1 MTKENAMDTMEAIIA
16 PLRSLDWEDTDAVEA
31 AAVKALAM
39 LTVHRRI
46 LRDILLALPQ
56 RPDLMALC
64 EHYDILDK
72 IVLHDDPS
80 GVRVRLHVFLPGY
93 FDRPH
98 NHRWSYASTI
108 LRGRYRHYLFG
119 DAELD
124 ESAGPASLRALMV
137 RDEPPGSI
145 YALHHT
151 MVHAVVAE
159 PHTVSLVIR
168 GPAVKDRFLVM
179 DRETG
184 RSWWQYGAS
193 QEPASD
199 AEQKR
204 MSARRLAELTGRL
217 QDWDLFSSSKP
228 AISP

>member
-1 MTKENAMDTMEAIIA
+1 MMETIIE

-31 AAVKALAM
+31 ATVKALAM
-39 LTVHRRI
+39 LTSQPRM
-46 LRDILLALPQ
+46 LRDILLDLPE
-56 RPDLMALC
+56 RPDLLGLC
-64 EHYDILDK
+64 QHYDILDK

-108 LRGRYRHYLFG
+108 LRGQYRHYLFG
-119 DAELD
+119 DADLD
-124 ESAGPASLRALMV
+124 ETIDPASLKALMV
-137 RDEPPGSI
+137 RDEQPGST

-159 PHTVSLVIR
+159 PYTVSLVIR

-179 DRETG
+179 DRRTG
-184 RSWWQYGAS
+184 QSWWQYGAS
-193 QEPASD
+193 QEPAYD
-199 AEQKR
+199 AKQKR
-204 MSARRLAELTGRL
+204 MTIERLAELTNSLRE
-217 QDWDLFSSSKP
+217 WDLF
-228 AISP
+228 

>member
-1 MTKENAMDTMEAIIA
+1 VIETVIE

-31 AAVKALAM
+31 ATVKAFAM
-39 LTVHRRI
+39 LTSQQRM
-46 LRDILLALPQ
+46 LRGILLDLPE
-56 RPDLMALC
+56 RPDLLGLC

-108 LRGRYRHYLFG
+108 LRGQYRHYLFG
-119 DAELD
+119 DADLD
-124 ESAGPASLRALMV
+124 EPIDPANLKALMV
-137 RDEPPGSI
+137 RDEQPGST

-159 PHTVSLVIR
+159 PYTVSLVIR

-179 DRETG
+179 DRKTG
-184 RSWWQYGAS
+184 QSWWQYGAS
-193 QEPASD
+193 QEPAYD

-204 MSARRLAELTGRL
+204 MSVKRLAELTNSLRE
-217 QDWDLFSSSKP
+217 WDLF
-228 AISP
+228 

>member
-1 MTKENAMDTMEAIIA
+1 VEDEKHMMETIVEA
-16 PLRSLDWEDTDAVEA
+16 LRSLDWEDTDAVEA
-31 AAVKALAM
+31 ATVKALAM
-39 LTVHRRI
+39 LTSQQRM
-46 LRDILLALPQ
+46 LRDILVDLPE
-56 RPDLMALC
+56 RPDLLGLC

-108 LRGRYRHYLFG
+108 LRGQYRHYLFG
-119 DAELD
+119 DADLD
-124 ESAGPASLRALMV
+124 ETIDPASLNALMV
-137 RDEPPGSI
+137 RDEQPGST

-159 PHTVSLVIR
+159 PYTVSLVIR

-179 DRETG
+179 DRMTG
-184 RSWWQYGAS
+184 QSWWQYGAS
-193 QEPASD
+193 QEPDYD

-204 MSARRLAELTGRL
+204 MSVGRLAELTTSLRE
-217 QDWDLFSSSKP
+217 WDLF
-228 AISP
+228 

>member
-1 MTKENAMDTMEAIIA
+1 MMETIIE
-16 PLRSLDWEDTDAVEA
+16 PLRSLEWEDTDAVEA
-31 AAVKALAM
+31 ATVKALAM
-39 LTVHRRI
+39 LTSQPRM
-46 LRDILLALPQ
+46 LRDLLLDLPE
-56 RPDLMALC
+56 RPDLLGLC

-108 LRGRYRHYLFG
+108 LRGQYRHYLFG
-119 DAELD
+119 DADLD
-124 ESAGPASLRALMV
+124 ETIDPTSLKALMV
-137 RDEPPGSI
+137 RDEQPGST

-159 PHTVSLVIR
+159 PYTVSLVIR

-179 DRETG
+179 DRKTG
-184 RSWWQYGAS
+184 QSWWQYGAN
-193 QEPASD
+193 QEPAYD

-204 MSARRLAELTGRL
+204 MSVERLAELTTSLRE
-217 QDWDLFSSSKP
+217 WDLF
-228 AISP
+228 

>member
-1 MTKENAMDTMEAIIA
+1 MMETIIE

-31 AAVKALAM
+31 ATVKALAM
-39 LTVHRRI
+39 LTSQRRM
-46 LRDILLALPQ
+46 LRDILLDLPE
-56 RPDLMALC
+56 RPDLLGLC

-80 GVRVRLHVFLPGY
+80 GVRVRLHIFFPGY

-108 LRGRYRHYLFG
+108 LRGQYRHYLFG
-119 DAELD
+119 DADLD
-124 ESAGPASLRALMV
+124 ETVDPASLKALMV
-137 RDEPPGSI
+137 RDEQPGST

-159 PHTVSLVIR
+159 PYTLSLVIR

-179 DRETG
+179 DRKTG
-184 RSWWQYGAS
+184 QSWWQYGAS
-193 QEPASD
+193 QEPAYD

-204 MSARRLAELTGRL
+204 MSVERLAELTNSL
-217 QDWDLFSSSKP
+217 HEWDLF
-228 AISP
+228 

>member
-1 MTKENAMDTMEAIIA
+1 MEDEKNMMETVIEL
-16 PLRSLDWEDTDAVEA
+16 LRSLDWEDTDTVEA
-31 AAVKALAM
+31 ATVKALAT
-39 LTVHRRI
+39 LTSHRWM
-46 LRDILLALPQ
+46 LRDILMDLPE
-56 RPDLMALC
+56 RPDLLGLC

-80 GVRVRLHVFLPGY
+80 GVRVRLHIFLPGY

-119 DAELD
+119 DADLD
-124 ESAGPASLRALMV
+124 ESIDPASLKALMV
-137 RDEPPGSI
+137 RDEQPGST

-159 PHTVSLVIR
+159 PYTVSLVIR

-179 DRETG
+179 DRTTG
-184 RSWWQYGAS
+184 QSWWQYGAS
-193 QEPASD
+193 RETAYD

-204 MSARRLAELTGRL
+204 MSVEQLAELTNSLRE
-217 QDWDLFSSSKP
+217 WDLF
-228 AISP
+228 

>member
-1 MTKENAMDTMEAIIA
+1 MMETIIE

-31 AAVKALAM
+31 ATVKALAM
-39 LTVHRRI
+39 LTSQRRM
-46 LRDILLALPQ
+46 LRDILLDLPE
-56 RPDLMALC
+56 RPDLLGLC

-108 LRGRYRHYLFG
+108 LRGQYRHYLFG
-119 DAELD
+119 DADPD
-124 ESAGPASLRALMV
+124 ETIDPASLKALMV
-137 RDEPPGSI
+137 RDEQPGST

-159 PHTVSLVIR
+159 PYTVSLVIR
-168 GPAVKDRFLVM
+168 GPAVKNRFLVM
-179 DRETG
+179 DRKTG
-184 RSWWQYGAS
+184 QSWWQYGAS
-193 QEPASD
+193 QEPAYD

-204 MSARRLAELTGRL
+204 MSERRTAR
-217 QDWDLFSSSKP
+217 
-228 AISP
+228 